1 MQNEAEFIICHHIT
15 HWHVT
20 IGLWH
25 HGDKQANRELE
36 HSGQAHR
43 ARFDRKFDHRL
54 GEYHVKIEGTGV
66 ATSKGGNP
74 NA

>member
-1 MQNEAEFIICHHIT
+1 MLQRVKQCLDIVDPV
-15 HWHVT
+15 WHE
-20 IGLWH
+20 
-25 HGDKQANRELE
+25 DERDDREI
-36 HSGQAHR
+36 QDRDR
-43 ARFDRKFDHRL
+43 ARDARLDGQFDHRL